1 MDELKTNSS
10 QLGGKVIEATDTQT
24 VIPVVLMKE
33 RVTNGALKLYS
44 EFAPHAHW
52 FEGVPIIPPHKAG
65 DPPANHLTQKAGKIR
80 NVRLNADKKRVE
92 AEAILFN
99 DRIAPGDLERIKAG
113 EPFGGSIGYYC
124 NDEKLSEPQTWEDGT
139 EYKSIE
145 RGPFF
150 ADHFSMVPVGAC
162 PLPECG
168 FNVNAAIESEKD
180 DSMTDIEQPEI
191 KANTDDKAAPVIN
204 VAPPNV
210 NVDLSV
216 VLTKLDAIGT
226 EVAGLKANIASKD
239 AEIASLKQAEEL
251 RANAAKAQAEQAA
264 KAGFRSILKA
274 NFQAEVETLYPAY
287 VANPAMWIVTNA
299 DKLDLAQK
307 AVIEPAGQAFVPHV
321 NTEDVNP
328 FEAAGEAA
336 AAGMIKGGA

>member
-1 MDELKTNSS
+1 
-10 QLGGKVIEATDTQT
+10 
-24 VIPVVLMKE
+24 
-33 RVTNGALKLYS
+33 
-44 EFAPHAHW
+44 
-52 FEGVPIIPPHKAG
+52 
-65 DPPANHLTQKAGKIR
+65 
-80 NVRLNADKKRVE
+80 
-92 AEAILFN
+92 
-99 DRIAPGDLERIKAG
+99 
-113 EPFGGSIGYYC
+113 
-124 NDEKLSEPQTWEDGT
+124 
-139 EYKSIE
+139 
-145 RGPFF
+145 
-150 ADHFSMVPVGAC
+150 
-162 PLPECG
+162 
-168 FNVNAAIESEKD
+168 
-180 DSMTDIEQPEI
+180 MTDIEQPEI

-251 RANAAKAQAEQAA
+251 RANAAKAQAEAAA